1 MLFSHEGEP
10 AQLSTPQREEIQLA
24 PRTETK
30 FLTGEGATIQEALA
44 DLQKQ
49 VNDIREYYGRWFG
62 CTIST
67 KDASIRDE
75 DGKKIAIQE
84 VTIVGNIPEPKPESY
99 YTERVEDTV
108 TAFGFSLESKEDA
121 TAKVYHYV
129 DDNIKLQSEKQGFS
143 FSIQGREEA
152 GFNEANGYFY
162 ALLNLKIVGTGEHID
177 FVRTL
182 LQTYDNLQMS
192 LIQKVLNYHRQQ
204 AAKKAA
210 HEENME
216 IARSLGS
223 AISVTTIVEGPRSRM
238 PISEA
243 AED

>member
-1 MLFSHEGEP
+1 MLFSHEGES

-24 PRTETK
+24 PRTESK
-30 FLTGEGATIQEALA
+30 FLTGEGATIQKALA

-108 TAFGFSLESKEDA
+108 TAYGFSLKSKEDA
-121 TAKVYHYV
+121 TSKVHHYV
-129 DDNIKLQSEKQGFS
+129 YDNIKQQSKKQGFS
-143 FSIQGREEA
+143 FSIQSGED
-152 GFNEANGYFY
+152 GFNAANGYFY
-162 ALLNLKIVGTGEHID
+162 ALLNLKIVGTREHID

-192 LIQKVLNYHRQQ
+192 SIQRVLNYHRQQ

-210 HEENME
+210 HEANRE

-243 AED
+243 ADD

>member
-1 MLFSHEGEP
+1 MLFSHEGES

-24 PRTETK
+24 QRTETK

-49 VNDIREYYGRWFG
+49 VNGIREYYGRWFG

-121 TAKVYHYV
+121 TAKVNHYV
-129 DDNIKLQSEKQGFS
+129 YDNIKLQSKKQGFS
-143 FSIQGREEA
+143 FSIQGGEA
-152 GFNEANGYFY
+152 GFNKANGYFY

-182 LQTYDNLQMS
+182 LQTYENLQMS
-192 LIQKVLNYHRQQ
+192 SIQNVLNYHRQQ

-210 HEENME
+210 HEEKRE